1 MEGIDMK
8 SNVPLKKILYI
19 VLLLFVCLFFNR
31 SGFTPENPAIN
42 HILLNDAS
50 LQVEKQYMHPH
61 ETGILS
67 DALSTAPTLEP
78 TAMPTPELTAT
89 PTPELTATPAPT
101 ATRAPVPA
109 STPIPT
115 PEPVPIL
122 TDRMISSMTPGQIEC
137 SDLAYKILNN
147 PKITLARIHPSGVR
161 DNAFAYNNIVDTYN
175 GNAAQRSRYQNA
187 PGGSVFL
194 DAKMLRVIL
203 LLAEKYTFTI
213 TEIAGASHSKSSNHY
228 DGVAF
233 DVGTI
238 NGRYASNNALS
249 RSFTSDAKN
258 IGATSTVVESTCV
271 HIDFK

>member
-1 MEGIDMK
+1 MK
-8 SNVPLKKILYI
+8 SDVTLKKILYI
-19 VLLLFVCLFFNR
+19 VLMLFVCLFFNR
-31 SGFTPENPAIN
+31 SSYTPENPATN

-50 LQVEKQYMHPH
+50 LQVEEQYMHPN
-61 ETGILS
+61 ETDYLPY
-67 DALSTAPTLEP
+67 ALSPTPTLEP
-78 TAMPTPELTAT
+78 TAAPTPEPIAT
-89 PTPELTATPAPT
+89 PLPTPVPTRVLTSIPKPT
-101 ATRAPVPA
+101 A
-109 STPIPT
+109 TPIPT

-122 TDRMISSMTPGQIEC
+122 TVGMISSMTPDQIER

-147 PKITLARIHPSGVR
+147 PRITLARIHPSGVR

-175 GNAAQRSRYQNA
+175 GNAAQRSHYQNA

-213 TEIAGASHSKSSNHY
+213 SEIAGASHSKTSNHY

-233 DVGTI
+233 DIGMI
-238 NGRYASNNALS
+238 NGHYASYNALS
-249 RSFTSDAKN
+249 RSFAADAKSN
-258 IGATSTVVESTCV
+258 GAASAMVESTCV